1 MEVTERKKESN
12 KDKIQRA
19 KKQKDTQKIW
29 GKEQMNGMR
38 ISKKRSFFFSFLF
51 IRVRITVVNVKNLIK
66 LIFF

>member
-19 KKQKDTQKIW
+19 KKQKDTKKIW

-38 ISKKRSFFFSFLF
+38 ISKKRSFFFLFFLLECEL
-51 IRVRITVVNVKNLIK
+51 RL
-66 LIFF
+66 